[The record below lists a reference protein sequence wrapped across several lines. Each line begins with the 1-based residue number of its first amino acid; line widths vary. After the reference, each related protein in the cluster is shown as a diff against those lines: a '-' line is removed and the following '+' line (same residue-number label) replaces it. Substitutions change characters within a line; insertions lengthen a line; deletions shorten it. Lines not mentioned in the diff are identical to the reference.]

1 METYQLKLTLKS
13 DAAFGRGDG
22 VAGLV
27 DTEVEHDRYGLPYMR
42 GRTLKGLLA
51 EACADI
57 LFSLEKAQV
66 DVNRWH
72 DAAQTLFGRPGSTLS
87 DSARLHVGRAR
98 LPADLRN
105 AVIVDIVKVKRY
117 TSDDVLDSLTA
128 IRQQTAMDESG
139 KPETGT
145 LRTTR
150 VVLRETPF
158 EAALRFLEPPTED
171 ALALLVA
178 CTLAVR
184 RAGTGRNRGYGR
196 VTARLYDANGND
208 VTDEHLQHFRQG
220 VRE

>member
-1 METYQLKLTLKS
+1 METYRLKLTLKS
-13 DAAFGRGDG
+13 DTAFGRGDG

-27 DTEVEHDRYGLPYMR
+27 DTEIEHDRYGLPYVR

-51 EACADI
+51 EEGANI
-57 LFSLEKAQV
+57 LFSLKKAQV
-66 DVNRWH
+66 DMKRWQ

-105 AVIVDIVKVKRY
+105 AVIADIEVERY
-117 TSDDVLDSLTA
+117 TPDDVLDSLTA

-150 VVLRETPF
+150 VVLREITF
-158 EAALRFLEPPTED
+158 EAALRFHETPGSD
-171 ALALLVA
+171 VLALLAA
-178 CTLAVR
+178 CVLVLR

-196 VTARLYDANGND
+196 VTARLCDANGDD
-208 VTDEHLQHFRQG
+208 VTDDYLKHFRQE
-220 VRE
+220 VRG

>member
-1 METYQLKLTLKS
+1 MGTYQLKLTLKS

-27 DTEVEHDRYGLPYMR
+27 DTEIEHDRYGLPYVR

-51 EACADI
+51 EEGANI

-66 DVNRWH
+66 DVNRWQ

-98 LPADLRN
+98 LPADLRH
-105 AVIVDIVKVKRY
+105 AVIADIKAEQY
-117 TSDDVLDSLTA
+117 TPDDVLDSLTA

-150 VVLRETPF
+150 VVVRETPF
-158 EAALRFLEPPTED
+158 EAMLRFHESPGSD
-171 ALALLVA
+171 ALALLAASV
-178 CTLAVR
+178 LALR
-184 RAGTGRNRGYGR
+184 RAGTGRNRGYGW
-196 VTARLYDANGND
+196 VTARLCDTNGND
-208 VTDEHLQHFRQG
+208 ITDEHLQHFRQE
-220 VRE
+220 VRG